1 MLTANVL
8 LNNKKSRKIQIP
20 VTLRDF
26 HKSYKIINSLYIYSN
41 YLINAIMNKVYFLV
55 LVLFVQNAV
64 AQKTYIQCGR
74 LIDGVANTAQTSV
87 TIIVEGDKIT
97 DIQAGYL
104 SGAPNDKV
112 IDLKSKTVMPG
123 LIDCHVHLESQFS
136 KNTLLEGF
144 TLSDA
149 DIAYRAAVYAKK
161 TLMAGF
167 TTVRDLGGTG
177 VNISLRK
184 AIDRGL
190 TEGPHILTAGRAISA
205 SGGHM
210 DGSVGFRDDAFN
222 HKFGPDE
229 GVADGRDELVKAV
242 RLQVKRGSDVIKI
255 ASTGGVLDLSE
266 NSSGAEFTID
276 EIKAV
281 VETAKDYGLRVACH
295 AHGAEGI
302 RRAILGGVT
311 SIEHGSYMNDEDMEL
326 AKKYGTYLVPTII
339 AGKSVADSAKIPGF
353 FPPVIARK
361 AVEVGS
367 QIQATFGRAYKAGV
381 KIAFGTDAGVYAHGK
396 NYIEFQYMV
405 EAGMPPMEAIKA
417 ATTSAADLLGIAEYT
432 GSIIKGK
439 AADIVAVDG
448 NPLEDIKTMKNV
460 AFVMKGGKIYKQ

>member
-1 MLTANVL
+1 MNKLYYL
-8 LNNKKSRKIQIP
+8 LFLLLFIQ
-20 VTLRDF
+20 
-26 HKSYKIINSLYIYSN
+26 
-41 YLINAIMNKVYFLV
+41 NAI
-55 LVLFVQNAV
+55 

-74 LIDGVANTAQTSV
+74 LIDGVSNTPQANV
-87 TIIVEGDKIT
+87 TITVEGNRIT
-97 DIQAGYL
+97 NVQPGFDSGSAGE
-104 SGAPNDKV
+104 KV
-112 IDLKSKTVMPG
+112 IDLKNKTVMPG

-144 TLSDA
+144 TLNDA
-149 DIAYRAAVYAKK
+149 DIAYQAAVYAKR

-167 TTVRDLGGTG
+167 TTVRDLGGSG

-184 AIDRGL
+184 AVDRGMV
-190 TEGPHILTAGRAISA
+190 EGPHILAGGRAISA

-222 HKFGPDE
+222 HKFGPDD

-242 RLQVKRGSDVIKI
+242 RLQIKRGSDVIKI

-266 NSSGAEFTID
+266 NGSGAEFTID

-311 SIEHGSYMNDEDMEL
+311 SIEHGTLMNDEDIEL
-326 AKKYGTYLVPTII
+326 AKKYGTYYVPTLLPCH
-339 AGKSVADSAKIPGF
+339 SVADSAKIPGY

-361 AVEVGS
+361 ALEIGPRG
-367 QIQATFGRAYKAGV
+367 QRTFERAYKAGV
-381 KIAFGTDAGVYAHGK
+381 KIAFGTDAGVYPHGK
-396 NYIEFQYMV
+396 NYLEFQYMV
-405 EAGMPPMEAIKA
+405 EGGMPAMEAIKA
-417 ATTSAADLLGIAEYT
+417 ATISAADLLGIADKT
-432 GSIIKGK
+432 GSIVKGK

-448 NPLEDIKTMKNV
+448 NPLDDIKTMKNV
-460 AFVMKGGKIYKQ
+460 SFVMKDGKIYKQ

>member
-1 MLTANVL
+1 MVKKFYFIL
-8 LNNKKSRKIQIP
+8 LVFISSI
-20 VTLRDF
+20 
-26 HKSYKIINSLYIYSN
+26 
-41 YLINAIMNKVYFLV
+41 A
-55 LVLFVQNAV
+55 A

-74 LIDGVANTAQTSV
+74 LIDGISDKPLEHV
-87 TIIVEGDKIT
+87 TVIVEGNLIT
-97 DIQAGYL
+97 DIKNGYVQGDAG
-104 SGAPNDKV
+104 DKL
-112 IDLKSKTVMPG
+112 ILLKDKTVMPG
-123 LIDCHVHLESQFS
+123 LIDCHVHLEDQFS

-144 TLSDA
+144 TLTDA
-149 DIAYRAAVYAKK
+149 DIAYRAAVNAKK

-167 TTVRDLGGTG
+167 TTVRDLGGSG

-184 AIDRGL
+184 AVQKGL
-190 TEGPHILTAGRAISA
+190 VDGPRIITAGRAISA

-210 DGSVGFRDDAFN
+210 DNSVGFRDDAFN
-222 HKFGPDE
+222 HKMGPDD
-229 GVADGRDELVKAV
+229 GVADGRDELIKAV
-242 RLQVKRGSDVIKI
+242 RLQIKRGSDVIKI

-266 NSSGAEFTID
+266 NGSGAEFTID

-311 SIEHGSYMNDEDMEL
+311 SIEHGTFMNEEDMAL

-339 AGKSVADSAKIPGF
+339 AGKSVADSAKIPGY

-361 AVEVGS
+361 AMEVGT
-367 QIQATFGRAYKAGV
+367 QIQQTFGKAYKAGV

-396 NYIEFQYMV
+396 NYLEFGYMV

-417 ATTSAADLLGIAEYT
+417 ATVSAADLLGISDKT
-432 GSIIKGK
+432 GSISKGK
-439 AADIVAVDG
+439 FADIIAVDG
-448 NPLEDIKTMKNV
+448 DPLRDIKVMKNV
-460 AFVMKGGKIYKQ
+460 TFIMKEGKIYTQ

>member
-1 MLTANVL
+1 
-8 LNNKKSRKIQIP
+8 
-20 VTLRDF
+20 
-26 HKSYKIINSLYIYSN
+26 
-41 YLINAIMNKVYFLV
+41 MNKLYFVFFL
-55 LVLFVQNAV
+55 LLAEFSF
-64 AQKTYIQCGR
+64 AQKTYIQCGK
-74 LIDGVANTAQTSV
+74 LIDGISNTVQTEV
-87 TIIVEGDKIT
+87 TIIVEGNVIT
-97 DIQAGYL
+97 DIKKGYVTGDAG
-104 SGAPNDKV
+104 DKLIV
-112 IDLKSKTVMPG
+112 LKDKTVMPG
-123 LIDCHVHLESQFS
+123 LIDCHVHLENQFS

-144 TLSDA
+144 TLTDA
-149 DIAYRAAVYAKK
+149 DIAYHAAVYAKR

-184 AIDRGL
+184 AVQQGL
-190 TEGPHILTAGRAISA
+190 VEGPRIITAGRAISA

-210 DGSVGFRDDAFN
+210 DNSVGFRDDAFN
-222 HKFGPDE
+222 HKMGPDD
-229 GVADGRDELVKAV
+229 GVADGREELIKAV
-242 RLQVKRGSDVIKI
+242 RLQIKRGSDVIKI

-311 SIEHGSYMNDEDMEL
+311 SIEHGTFMNEEDMEL

-339 AGKSVADSAKIPGF
+339 AGKSVADSAKIPGY

-361 AVEVGS
+361 AMQVGT
-367 QIQATFGRAYKAGV
+367 QIQATFGKAYKAGV

-396 NYIEFQYMV
+396 NYKEFEYMV

-417 ATTSAADLLGIAEYT
+417 ATTSAADLLGIADKT
-432 GSIIKGK
+432 GSIRKGMF
-439 AADIVAVDG
+439 ADIIAVDG
-448 NPLEDIKTMKNV
+448 NPLADIKVMKNV
-460 AFVMKGGKIYKQ
+460 TFVMKEGKIYNQ

>member
-1 MLTANVL
+1 MI
-8 LNNKKSRKIQIP
+8 KKFYFI
-20 VTLRDF
+20 
-26 HKSYKIINSLYIYSN
+26 
-41 YLINAIMNKVYFLV
+41 LI
-55 LVLFVQNAV
+55 LFISSAAF
-64 AQKTYIQCGR
+64 AQKTYIQCGK
-74 LIDGVANTAQTSV
+74 LIDGISNTVQTGV
-87 TIIVEGDKIT
+87 TIIIEGNMIT
-97 DIQAGYL
+97 DIQNGYINGSAG
-104 SGAPNDKV
+104 DKL
-112 IDLKSKTVMPG
+112 ISLKDRTVMPG
-123 LIDCHVHLESQFS
+123 LIDCHVHLEDQFS

-144 TLSDA
+144 TLTDA
-149 DIAYRAAVYAKK
+149 DIAYRAAVNAKK

-167 TTVRDLGGTG
+167 TTVRDLGGSG

-184 AIDRGL
+184 AVQQGL
-190 TEGPHILTAGRAISA
+190 VDGPRIITAGRAISA

-210 DGSVGFRDDAFN
+210 DNSVGFRDDAFN
-222 HKFGPDE
+222 HKMGPDD

-242 RLQVKRGSDVIKI
+242 RLQIKRGSDVIKI

-311 SIEHGSYMNDEDMEL
+311 SIEHGSYMNEEDMEL

-339 AGKSVADSAKIPGF
+339 AGKSVADSAKIPGY

-361 AVEVGS
+361 AIEVGTR
-367 QIQATFGRAYKAGV
+367 IQQTFGKAYKAGV

-396 NYIEFQYMV
+396 NYKEFEYMV

-417 ATTSAADLLGIAEYT
+417 ATTSAADLLGIAGKT
-432 GSIIKGK
+432 GSITKGMY
-439 AADIVAVDG
+439 ADIIAVDG
-448 NPLEDIKTMKNV
+448 DPLSDIKVMKNV
-460 AFVMKGGKIYKQ
+460 TFVMKEGKIYNQ

>member
-1 MLTANVL
+1 MIKKFYFILFL
-8 LNNKKSRKIQIP
+8 LISSAA
-20 VTLRDF
+20 F
-26 HKSYKIINSLYIYSN
+26 
-41 YLINAIMNKVYFLV
+41 
-55 LVLFVQNAV
+55 
-64 AQKTYIQCGR
+64 AQKTYIQCGK
-74 LIDGVANTAQTSV
+74 LIDGVSNTAQTGV
-87 TIIVEGDKIT
+87 TVIVEGNMIT
-97 DIQAGYL
+97 DIQNGYVKGDAG
-104 SGAPNDKV
+104 DKL
-112 IDLKSKTVMPG
+112 ISMKDKTVMPG
-123 LIDCHVHLESQFS
+123 LIDCHVHLEDQFS

-144 TLSDA
+144 TLTDA
-149 DIAYRAAVYAKK
+149 DIAYRAAVNAKK

-167 TTVRDLGGTG
+167 TTVRDLGGSG

-184 AIDRGL
+184 AVQQGL
-190 TEGPHILTAGRAISA
+190 VDGPRIITAGRAISA

-210 DGSVGFRDDAFN
+210 DNSVGFRDDAFN
-222 HKFGPDE
+222 HKMGPDD
-229 GVADGRDELVKAV
+229 GVADGRDELIKAV
-242 RLQVKRGSDVIKI
+242 RLQIKRGSDVIKI

-311 SIEHGSYMNDEDMEL
+311 SIEHGSYMNEEDMEL

-339 AGKSVADSAKIPGF
+339 AGKSVADSAKIPGY

-361 AVEVGS
+361 AIEVGTR
-367 QIQATFGRAYKAGV
+367 IQQTFGKAYKAGV

-396 NYIEFQYMV
+396 NYKEFQYMV

-417 ATTSAADLLGIAEYT
+417 ATTSAADLLGIADKT
-432 GSIIKGK
+432 GSIKKGMH
-439 AADIVAVDG
+439 ADIIAVDG
-448 NPLEDIKTMKNV
+448 DPLADIKVMKNV
-460 AFVMKGGKIYKQ
+460 TFVMKEGKIYNQ